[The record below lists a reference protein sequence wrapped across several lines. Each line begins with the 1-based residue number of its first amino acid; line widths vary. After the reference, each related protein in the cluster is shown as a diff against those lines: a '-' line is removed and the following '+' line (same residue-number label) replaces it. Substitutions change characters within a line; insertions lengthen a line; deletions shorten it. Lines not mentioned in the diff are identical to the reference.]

1 MQKNIGR
8 IAAWAALAAVVAASF
23 ALGWSLTGQ
32 ATAQNAQERLGW
44 YCFAQTEDG
53 VTYFSRTSRADT
65 RAEAERVF
73 RLLAATEATTQGK
86 KLASLSCGSEWP
98 DRADELYASASDF
111 AALAARVTALEA
123 SAGDVE
129 ALTARVVAIEAA
141 GGDSPAPE
149 ASPAPGASP
158 APEASPVPEA
168 SPAPEATPATTGGD
182 SPAPEASPTPETT
195 SAVWGSYPRPGPGFV
210 RYECRFHSPDTLGFA
225 REAAQRIVQQ
235 VRDGTYESDP
245 VWGYGHTYSQFL
257 ELWAI
262 NAQQAEAKLIAEYP
276 IGWAPVWA
284 RDTEEEA
291 GHTVVS
297 HHGCYLQSERANVPD
312 LVGLELIAEIDA
324 KIAAVIRARLA
335 S

>member
-1 MQKNIGR
+1 MQRNIGR

-32 ATAQNAQERLGW
+32 ATAQNAQERLSW

-73 RLLAATEATTQGK
+73 RLVAVTEATTQGK

-111 AALAARVTALEA
+111 AALAARVAALEA

-149 ASPAPGASP
+149 ASPTPG
-158 APEASPVPEA
+158 A
-168 SPAPEATPATTGGD
+168 SPAPEATPATTGGA
-182 SPAPEASPTPETT
+182 PAPEVSPTPETT
-195 SAVWGSYPRPGPGFV
+195 SAVGVWEPRPGPEFV
-210 RYECRFHSPDTLGFA
+210 RYECRLHSLGSLDYA
-225 REAAQRIVQQ
+225 REIAQYVVQQ
-235 VRDGTYESDP
+235 VRDGTYDSPDERGRHDH
-245 VWGYGHTYSQFL
+245 WGYGYTYSMTL
-257 ELWAI
+257 PLWAV
-262 NAQQAEAKLIAEYP
+262 NAQQAEAYLLAEYP
-276 IGWAPVWA
+276 IGSGPG

-291 GHTVVS
+291 RRARIVS
-297 HHGCYLQSERANVPD
+297 HHGCYVQSERANVPD

-324 KIAAVIRARLA
+324 EIAADLRARFA